1 MRSAE
6 QIRSFLRPYNIKRVS
21 EEIGIHMNV
30 VYAFMNEKSDP
41 RYSTI
46 EKLNAYIDRKESE
59 ANDSAN

>member
-6 QIRSFLRPYNIKRVS
+6 QIRSYLRPYNIKRVA

-30 VYAFMNEKSDP
+30 VYAFMSEKTDP

-46 EKLNAYIDRKESE
+46 EKLNAFIDRKESE
-59 ANDSAN
+59 AHDPYK